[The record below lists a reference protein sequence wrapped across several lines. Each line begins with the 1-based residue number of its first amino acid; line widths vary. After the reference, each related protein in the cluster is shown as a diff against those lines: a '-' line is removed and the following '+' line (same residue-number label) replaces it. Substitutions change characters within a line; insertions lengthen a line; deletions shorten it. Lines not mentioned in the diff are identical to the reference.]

1 LPQAS
6 KQVSEVSLL
15 VRCSP
20 RSPVQQWEALAF
32 RLFSAAFGA
41 LVAHLSGVLRH
52 GGGGEENEDSDQ
64 DGEHDGGGNDID
76 N

>member
-1 LPQAS
+1 M
-6 KQVSEVSLL
+6 
-15 VRCSP
+15 
-20 RSPVQQWEALAF
+20 QQWEALAF